1 MRTSPA
7 FADREAAVRLAQ
19 GFDLFR
25 FGVKMMRENL
35 RRRYPVETS
44 EEIERRLSAWLLKPD
59 EEPVASK
66 S

>member
-7 FADREAAVRLAQ
+7 LADREAAKRLAQ

-35 RRRYPVETS
+35 CRRYPAETS

-66 S
+66 P

>member
-1 MRTSPA
+1 
-7 FADREAAVRLAQ
+7 
-19 GFDLFR
+19 LFR

-35 RRRYPVETS
+35 RRRYPAETS